1 MHEVRAT
8 KPRGTSAEAQAQK
21 KIALCAPISPPINLH
36 NLTFSP
42 AWRVALRKK
51 ARTTACDLNFAC
63 WYGQKRFPI
72 PIPSL
77 DKINGASFTYL
88 V

>member
-21 KIALCAPISPPINLH
+21 KLLSALQSRSPPINLH
-36 NLTFSP
+36 NLTFSL

-51 ARTTACDLNFAC
+51 
-63 WYGQKRFPI
+63 GQDDRLRSKLCLLIWTEKVGVSYTF
-72 PIPSL
+72 S
-77 DKINGASFTYL
+77 
-88 V
+88 

>member
-21 KIALCAPISPPINLH
+21 KIAPCAPIWISSHQFAQFNISL
-36 NLTFSP
+36 

-51 ARTTACDLNFAC
+51 
-63 WYGQKRFPI
+63 GQDDRLRSK
-72 PIPSL
+72 L
-77 DKINGASFTYL
+77 CLL
-88 V
+88 VWTEKVPHPYTFS

>member
-21 KIALCAPISPPINLH
+21 KIALCDPIFPPINLH
-36 NLTFSP
+36 NLTFSL

-51 ARTTACDLNFAC
+51 
-63 WYGQKRFPI
+63 GQDDRLRSKLCLLIWTEKVALSYTF
-72 PIPSL
+72 S
-77 DKINGASFTYL
+77 
-88 V
+88 